1 VGLPAVTPA
10 SCLGYKGRKMGITRL
25 GKQQRRC
32 PISSAGALAV
42 ILLAGCATTPANTP
56 SFGAT
61 AAPAESS
68 SVGTCIWRM
77 TSAEMLSPVAGSVAG
92 TAAAPGEGS
101 LFGALIGP
109 FVAPYNIYET
119 RKALCDPKVSY
130 SESYTEYQNNMT
142 SMVLSG
148 PGSGAAPSYSSLQ
161 SPCVNGDPNAICGPT
176 TE

>member
-1 VGLPAVTPA
+1 M
-10 SCLGYKGRKMGITRL
+10 SITKFGNR
-25 GKQQRRC
+25 QRRC
-32 PISSAGALAV
+32 PISSAGVLAV

-56 SFGAT
+56 SLGAA
-61 AAPAESS
+61 AAPAETSS
-68 SVGTCIWRM
+68 LGTCIWRM